1 MTESLGA
8 GYPGHPEPPPMLTCE
23 TDRNNERF
31 GTIIV
36 QLKGDTD
43 SVLNG
48 HDLSRGDVR
57 ISFPISTLDQESNVI
72 LVSEETQNDITVTY
86 SGDERRRMFEFGGEN
101 QPHILVIRV
110 SGFTNNGRD
119 YKTVTQSSSQLSE
132 DIFDDGNNNLVSSK
146 VV

>member
-86 SGDERRRMFEFGGEN
+86 SGDERRRMNYKPKGKLFM
-101 QPHILVIRV
+101 LVVRV